1 MRIEDEI
8 KQQKFESETAK
19 SAINILFTASWIG
32 MYQLQVLKPYGISWQ
47 QFNILRIL
55 RGRKGEPASLKVISE
70 RMIDRSSNTSRLVE
84 KLRTKKLIERRINE
98 EDRRKVDIYLT
109 EKGLNLVNTASE
121 RVSEH
126 MKEDLGHLSQEES
139 GKLNELLDKFRGTK

>member
-32 MYQLQVLKPYGISWQ
+32 MYQLQVLKPFGISWQ

-55 RGRKGEPASLKVISE
+55 RGRKGEPASLKIISE

-126 MKEDLGHLSQEES
+126 MKVDLGHLSQEES